1 MASRYSVIQYVPDPI
16 ADERINIGVVA
27 FNNNAVRVRF
37 VSNWER
43 VRRFGLKDI
52 EFLKDFAHQMKNE
65 AEEGLL
71 FPCDNFNGLSNLER
85 ISKITQGWINS
96 IQLTEPRASLDTV
109 DELLEDI
116 ANTYLREQNLELE
129 PKVKVRDRQAAAKI
143 VRSKTR
149 DVLKREFGDQAKELL
164 RKDYEIAGTKTN
176 NKFDVV
182 VANGRPYFA
191 AHGLSFEVDIPDTLK
206 DAVLWRI
213 SDIKSCLPNFPLAIF
228 VLPPK
233 LGQHHYKQIEDT
245 YQKTITTY
253 KAMGADI
260 VQENDVEPWVTNQLA
275 NVTGQLGERFFLGEI
290 DDN

>member
-52 EFLKDFAHQMKNE
+52 DFLKDFAHQMKNE
-65 AEEGLL
+65 AEEGVL
-71 FPCDNFNGLSNLER
+71 FPCDKFNVLSNQER
-85 ISKITQGWINS
+85 ILKITQGWINS
-96 IQLTEPRASLDTV
+96 IQITKPRASLDTV

-116 ANTYLREQNLELE
+116 ANTYLREQKPELE
-129 PKVKVRDRQAAAKI
+129 PKIRVRDRQAAAKI

-149 DVLKREFGDQAKELL
+149 EVLKREFGDKARELL
-164 RKDYEIAGTKTN
+164 RKDYEIPGTKTS

-182 VANGRPYFA
+182 IANGRPYFA
-191 AHGLSFEVDIPDTLK
+191 AHGLSFEVDIPDTLT

-213 SDIKSCLPNFPLAIF
+213 SDVKSCLPNFPLAIF

-233 LGQHHYKQIEDT
+233 SCQQHYKQIEST
-245 YQKTITTY
+245 YQKTIKTY
-253 KAMGADI
+253 KEMGAEI
-260 VQENDVEPWVTNQLA
+260 VKENDVEPWVKYQIA
-275 NVTGQLGERFFLGEI
+275 NVL
-290 DDN
+290 DN

>member
-43 VRRFGLKDI
+43 VRCFGLKDI
-52 EFLKDFAHQMKNE
+52 EFLKNFAHQMKNE
-65 AEEGLL
+65 AEEGVL
-71 FPCDNFNGLSNLER
+71 FPCDKFNELPNQER

-96 IQLTEPRASLDTV
+96 IQLTEPRASLETV

-116 ANTYLREQNLELE
+116 ANTYLREQNAELE
-129 PKVKVRDRQAAAKI
+129 PKVKVRDRQAAARI

-149 DVLKREFGDQAKELL
+149 EVLKREFGDKARDLL
-164 RKDYEIAGTKTN
+164 RKDYELAGTKTN

-213 SDIKSCLPNFPLAIF
+213 SDIKSCHPNFPLGIF

-233 LGQHHYKQIEDT
+233 SGQHHYKQIEYT
-245 YQKTITTY
+245 YQKTIKTY
-253 KAMGADI
+253 KAMGAEI
-260 VQENDVEPWVTNQLA
+260 IQENDVEPWVKYQIA
-275 NVTGQLGERFFLGEI
+275 NVL
-290 DDN
+290 DN

>member
-27 FNNNAVRVRF
+27 FNNNAIRVRF

-52 EFLKDFAHQMKNE
+52 EFLKDFAHHMKNE
-65 AEEGLL
+65 AEEGIL
-71 FPCDNFNGLSNLER
+71 FPCDKFNGLSSQER

-96 IQLTEPRASLDTV
+96 IQITEPRASLDTV

-116 ANTYLREQNLELE
+116 ANTYLREQNPELE
-129 PKVKVRDRQAAAKI
+129 PKVRVRDRQAAAKI

-149 DVLKREFGDQAKELL
+149 EVLKREFGDKAKELL
-164 RKDYEIAGTKTN
+164 RKDYEIHGSKTN

-213 SDIKSCLPNFPLAIF
+213 SDIKSCQPNFPLAIF

-233 LGQHHYKQIEDT
+233 VGQHHYKQIEYT
-245 YQKTITTY
+245 YQKTISTY

-260 VQENDVEPWVTNQLA
+260 VQENDVEPWVKYQIT
-275 NVTGQLGERFFLGEI
+275 NVTGQLRERLFLGEI
-290 DDN
+290 GNN

>member
-52 EFLKDFAHQMKNE
+52 EFLKNFAHQMKNE
-65 AEEGLL
+65 AEEGFL
-71 FPCDNFNGLSNLER
+71 FPCDKFNGLPNQER
-85 ISKITQGWINS
+85 ILKIAQGWINS
-96 IQLTEPRASLDTV
+96 IQITESRGSLDTV

-116 ANTYLREQNLELE
+116 ANTYLREQPPELG

-149 DVLKREFGDQAKELL
+149 EVLKREFGDKAKELL
-164 RKDYEIAGTKTN
+164 KPDYEIPGTSTN

-191 AHGLSFEVDIPDTLK
+191 AHGMSFEVDIPDTLK
-206 DAVLWRI
+206 DAVLWRV
-213 SDIKSCLPNFPLAIF
+213 SDVKSCHPKFPLAIF

-233 LGQHHYKQIEDT
+233 LEQHHYQQIEDT
-245 YQKTITTY
+245 YQKTIKTY
-253 KAMGADI
+253 KEMGADI
-260 VQENDVEPWVTNQLA
+260 VQENDVEPWVMCQIA
-275 NVTGQLGERFFLGEI
+275 NLTGQLGWPPRSL
-290 DDN
+290 